1 MTFKTSLLSIPI
13 VRSIYQNLNNQ
24 YVRDAFVKSQLTGLK
39 FGSIIL
45 DAGCGS
51 QRYRQDCSH
60 LNYRSQDFGQYSND
74 SKESLGTDL
83 LGGSEGYTY
92 GQIDYLGDIWQIEE
106 RDKTFDA
113 ILCTEVFEHLSEPQR
128 ALRELA
134 RVLKPGG
141 CILLTAPFRAL
152 YHQDPYF
159 YFSGFSRYWYQHH
172 AAACGLVIERIEPN
186 GGYLGDVAQE
196 LVRIVRMGPL
206 WQRLCS
212 AVLTLPLLA
221 YLALLQRWGRFRT
234 PESCWGYHVWLIKP
248 S

>member
-1 MTFKTSLLSIPI
+1 MHLKDCWPLNNESNRHRA
-13 VRSIYQNLNNQ
+13 VRSWL
-24 YVRDAFVKSQLTGLK
+24 ASLAPGL
-39 FGSIIL
+39 SLL
-45 DAGCGS
+45 DAGAGV
-51 QRYRQDCSH
+51 QRYRDAAVH
-60 LNYRSQDFGQYSND
+60 LAYVSQDFGDYKGGEAFGDRD
-74 SKESLGTDL
+74 SPAWDASSCDL
-83 LGGSEGYTY
+83 VC
-92 GQIDYLGDIWQIEE
+92 DIAEIPVA
-106 RDKTFDA
+106 DGCFDA

-186 GGYLGDVAQE
+186 GGYFGDGAQE